1 MKASLVKLIPLHNSL
16 KNLEILLVD
25 WVKAS
30 KEAFFIR
37 KAVFIDEQRVPEEL
51 ELDAD
56 DLQAIHVLAK
66 IDGLSVGTARLVAI
80 SKDQAQIG
88 RMAVL
93 DQYRGQGIGRQ
104 ILEKLIQFAQEK
116 DFTGLFLHSQVN
128 AIPFYEKM
136 GFKADGDIYDE
147 AGIPHRNMMLVF
159 PKSPNHP

>member
-1 MKASLVKLIPLHNSL
+1 MKTSLVKLTPLHNSL
-16 KNLEILLVD
+16 KNLDILLVD

-56 DLQAIHVLAK
+56 DLQALHVLAK

-116 DFTGLFLHSQVN
+116 GFAELFLHSQVN

-147 AGIPHRNMMLVF
+147 AGIPHRNMMLVLR
-159 PKSPNHP
+159 KLPNHP

>member
-1 MKASLVKLIPLHNSL
+1 MVKLTPLHNPL
-16 KNLEILLVD
+16 KNLDILLVD

-37 KAVFIDEQRVPEEL
+37 KTVFIDEQRVPEEL

-104 ILEKLIQFAQEK
+104 ILEKLIQLAQEK
-116 DFTGLFLHSQVN
+116 DFTGLFMHSQVN
-128 AIPFYEKM
+128 AIPFYEKA
-136 GFKADGDIYDE
+136 GFQVCSAPYLD
-147 AGIPHRNMMLVF
+147 AGIWHVDMQLGT
-159 PKSPNHP
+159 

>member
-1 MKASLVKLIPLHNSL
+1 LKASLVKLTPLHNPL
-16 KNLEILLVD
+16 KNLDILLVD

-37 KAVFIDEQRVPEEL
+37 KTVFIDEQRVPEEL

-147 AGIPHRNMMLVF
+147 AGIPHRNMMLVL

>member
-1 MKASLVKLIPLHNSL
+1 MKTSLVKLTPLHNSL

-56 DLQAIHVLAK
+56 DLQALHVLAK

-116 DFTGLFLHSQVN
+116 GFTGLFLHSQVN

>member
-1 MKASLVKLIPLHNSL
+1 MVKLTPLHNPL
-16 KNLEILLVD
+16 KNLDILLVD

-136 GFKADGDIYDE
+136 GFIADGDIYDE
-147 AGIPHRNMMLVF
+147 AGIPHRNMMLVL
-159 PKSPNHP
+159 PTLPNHP

>member
-1 MKASLVKLIPLHNSL
+1 MKTSLVKLTPLHNSL

-116 DFTGLFLHSQVN
+116 GFTGLFLHSQVN

>member
-1 MKASLVKLIPLHNSL
+1 MKASLVKLTPLHNSL

-116 DFTGLFLHSQVN
+116 GFTSLFLHSQVN

-147 AGIPHRNMMLVF
+147 AGIPHRNMMLVLLN
-159 PKSPNHP
+159 SPNHP

>member
-1 MKASLVKLIPLHNSL
+1 MVKLTPLHNSL

-66 IDGLSVGTARLVAI
+66 VDGLSVGTARLVAI
-80 SKDQAQIG
+80 SKGQAQIG

-116 DFTGLFLHSQVN
+116 GFTGLFLHSQVN